1 VQRYE
6 LLGRREGGGKWF
18 SIGRFRGNIDSTTEV
33 GHSLS
38 TLAEPGMD
46 GLALRYLRFR
56 PLGKADGGYN
66 TWKAMRVCVF
76 GKQVGEVGGAQGVA
90 RLDSRK
96 QRGKKGRK

>member
-1 VQRYE
+1 
-6 LLGRREGGGKWF
+6 
-18 SIGRFRGNIDSTTEV
+18 
-33 GHSLS
+33 
-38 TLAEPGMD
+38 MD

-76 GKQVGEVGGAQGVA
+76 GKEVGGAQGVA